1 MSTARPL
8 RRRDQQVVARFADV
22 VPKDGKKLKEV
33 RARAR
38 SLPTMLRRHG
48 PIPVLL
54 FLQSKK
60 GEKGKA
66 VEPKLADWLLEGMS
80 AVLPE
85 VKKEPNQYARELAG
99 MPLPRYLLHW
109 QTSVEAA
116 GWLKRL
122 IEARAP
128 APGSA
133 GGGGD

>member
-1 MSTARPL
+1 MSTATTL
-8 RRRDQQVVARFADV
+8 RRRDQQVVA
-22 VPKDGKKLKEV
+22 KLVEILDRQKAKRLQEA

-54 FLQSKK
+54 FLQSKE
-60 GEKGKA
+60 GADPE
-66 VEPKLADWLLEGMS
+66 LARWLIQGLA

-85 VKKEPNQYARELAG
+85 VDDKPDDYAQRLAG
-99 MPLPRYLLHW
+99 MPLNRYLLHW

-122 IEARAP
+122 IEARTP
-128 APGSA
+128 AAGSSGGA
-133 GGGGD
+133 GG